1 MVVLAAAREPL
12 LSASRA
18 VLLLLLGLGTDF
30 KTVLGVKM
38 PFFFFIPPYGAHFIP
53 CVISIHHILVIP
65 FWIPISICKLTEG
78 NLGQMFLP

>member
-12 LSASRA
+12 LSAVRA

-38 PFFFFIPPYGAHFIP
+38 PFLSLHIELIVYHVSYPFIIYWSFHSGSPYQF
-53 CVISIHHILVIP
+53 VS
-65 FWIPISICKLTEG
+65 
-78 NLGQMFLP
+78 